1 MHDTMQLLD
10 PTAET
15 LSTRRKRH
23 PPPPEF
29 EGITL
34 GLLDIGKARGSTF
47 LDRLEMHF
55 TGRGLAVKRYA
66 KPTNTRTAPVEL
78 AQTVTEPTTSSG
90 PSPTR
95 RWRKSWRGSPP
106 VDRERSRSVELVET
120 AGNCRSF
127 RTTTVCSD
135 RRSNTMCTIRS
146 RTSEESRRWNRSHH
160 SAATER
166 VESAENTEM
175 VKVVCASAGGD
186 DKEPKTSS
194 TD

>member
-15 LSTRRKRH
+15 SSARRKRY

-34 GLLDIGKARGSTF
+34 GLLDIGTARGSTF

-66 KPTNTRTAPVEL
+66 KPTNTRTVPIEL
-78 AQTVTEPTTSSG
+78 AQTIAEPTTSSG

-95 RWRKSWRGSPP
+95 RWRKSWRGPPP
-106 VDRERSRSVELVET
+106 VDREQSRNAELVET
-120 AGNCRSF
+120 AGNCRSL

-135 RRSNTMCTIRS
+135 RRSNTMRTVRS
-146 RTSEESRRWNRSHH
+146 RTSGESRRWNRSHH
-160 SAATER
+160 FAATER
-166 VESAENTEM
+166 AESAENTETM
-175 VKVVCASAGGD
+175 KVVCASAGGD
-186 DKEPKTSS
+186 ENEPKTSS